1 MIIEQEDIGKRRNCS
16 QVDEIGGWIV
26 EMREGGMIRGFRGG
40 IMVMTMV
47 MVMTV
52 VMVMTTLL
60 VMLIVTILVRM
71 RVGEMMRVS

>member
-1 MIIEQEDIGKRRNCS
+1 
-16 QVDEIGGWIV
+16 
-26 EMREGGMIRGFRGG
+26 MREGGMIRGFRGG

-71 RVGEMMRVS
+71 RVGEMMRGS